1 MVTDQEIEETLRKSE
16 ELDRQW
22 QELLKQAQDP
32 SKNLTAL
39 FESADKEFARL
50 GEVLKATN
58 APAGTGAACLEAAVE
73 LIGDWGE
80 MEATAI
86 QGMIEADGGA
96 KSAKGSGPANRAP
109 RRGMRI

>member
-1 MVTDQEIEETLRKSE
+1 MVTDQEIEATLKQSVE
-16 ELDRQW
+16 IDRQF
-22 QELLKQAQDP
+22 QELLKQVQDP

-50 GEVLKATN
+50 GEVLKTPN
-58 APAGTGAACLEAAVE
+58 APASTAGACFEAAVE

-80 MEATAI
+80 MEAVAI
-86 QGMIEADGGA
+86 QGMHEADGGA
-96 KSAKGSGPANRAP
+96 KSAKTGSVNRAP